1 MGSKVD
7 KLIAEG
13 LQFHREGLMDDGEVA
28 GNFIF
33 FIARHGEQKNFD
45 ALPLWAKKEVRKQ
58 IEEYKLTRSWK
69 IFSSEGVRDMSEVVD
84 LFIRRINI

>member
-33 FIARHGEQKNFD
+33 LLQDMVSKRILMLFLFG
-45 ALPLWAKKEVRKQ
+45 PKKKCAN
-58 IEEYKLTRSWK
+58 K
-69 IFSSEGVRDMSEVVD
+69 
-84 LFIRRINI
+84 